1 MNEPHTIMEDEVLV
15 AWNKRSARKPQQTPK
30 VPSYVGEVIAVTS
43 HIQTY
48 AQNEIEKLLAT
59 ALEEQRMQTE
69 VKTGLNAFGVTM
81 EEIAKA
87 RATERAKVLSEV
99 DGWLVDEFTEEDEW
113 ICPKCGNTVGEGYY
127 CRNDRSKPVKE
138 TRKWEDG
145 WQEAKNVLR
154 AELRAKLNQL
164 KGTDATKR

>member
-1 MNEPHTIMEDEVLV
+1 MNINTAVGEIRTHYLNLPKDDLTEGGRFTAEVL
-15 AWNKRSARKPQQTPK
+15 
-30 VPSYVGEVIAVTS
+30 
-43 HIQTY
+43 
-48 AQNEIEKLLAT
+48 EKL
-59 ALEEQRMQTE
+59 
-69 VKTGLNAFGVTM
+69 V
-81 EEIAKA
+81 
-87 RATERAKVLSEV
+87 ATERAKILSEV

-164 KGTDATKR
+164 KGSE

>member
-1 MNEPHTIMEDEVLV
+1 MN
-15 AWNKRSARKPQQTPK
+15 KPQLSAEMEKRLIGKNVHSVYTRCFVCHSWGVNLPLNHQCGNCNSNETT
-30 VPSYVGEVIAVTS
+30 VYYDIETIA
-43 HIQTY
+43 Q
-48 AQNEIEKLLAT
+48 ALAT
-59 ALEEQRMQTE
+59 ALEE
-69 VKTGLNAFGVTM
+69 
-81 EEIAKA
+81 
-87 RATERAKVLSEV
+87 EREKVLSEV
-99 DGWLVDEFTEEDEW
+99 EGWLVDEFTEEDEW

-164 KGTDATKR
+164 KGKNDTR

>member
-1 MNEPHTIMEDEVLV
+1 MTE
-15 AWNKRSARKPQQTPK
+15 
-30 VPSYVGEVIAVTS
+30 
-43 HIQTY
+43 
-48 AQNEIEKLLAT
+48 AQ
-59 ALEEQRMQTE
+59 
-69 VKTGLNAFGVTM
+69 
-81 EEIAKA
+81 AKA
-87 RATERAKVLSEV
+87 YEEGFLAGKTYVLAEV
-99 DGWLVDEFTEEDEW
+99 EGWLVDEFTEEDEW

-164 KGTDATKR
+164 KGSDERHT